1 MALLLAAMPIAGASS
16 QTTDTTVTETCNIP
30 VATLLEGDPLRNLNP
45 RALKFIERG
54 RGYFANGRYREALA
68 MYDCA
73 LSIRVQMQTEAGSA
87 AMPGAETGDRPFG
100 ALWDAIGDAR
110 MALHRYAAA
119 LEAYEFFYAV
129 AQSIVERAGGSPHLG
144 LYQLDLAM
152 SYVKMGNVHAAR
164 REFAE
169 AFKDYEEGL
178 AIARLLS
185 EINPEA
191 PAPLHMQ
198 AFIHGAMSFAWS
210 ARGDAAR
217 AEAHDLAG
225 LQIDA
230 ALLKKNPSDPF
241 LRYDYA
247 QALARVGGRGGR
259 SACRHLTDAHEI
271 LRDLD
276 RRRQLNVPQQEMALM
291 VGMMQRD
298 RCNSQGGAS
307 NP

>member
-1 MALLLAAMPIAGASS
+1 MPIAGASA
-16 QTTDTTVTETCNIP
+16 QTTHTTVAETCTIP
-30 VATLLEGDPLRNLNP
+30 VATLLEGDPLRDLNP
-45 RALKFIERG
+45 RALKFVERG
-54 RGYFANGRYREALA
+54 RGLFADGRYREALA

-73 LSIRVQMQTEAGSA
+73 LSIRVQMQTEAGTA
-87 AMPGAETGDRPFG
+87 ATPGTDAGDRPFG
-100 ALWDAIGDAR
+100 SLWDAIGDAR
-110 MALHRYAAA
+110 MALHRHAAA

-129 AQSIVERAGGSPHLG
+129 AQSIAERAGSSPHLG

-152 SYVKMGNVHAAR
+152 SHVKMGNVHAAR
-164 REFAE
+164 REFAQ

-230 ALLKKNPSDPF
+230 ALLKKTPADPF

-259 SACRHLTDAHEI
+259 SACRHLTEAHEI

-291 VGMMQRD
+291 IGMMQRD

>member
-1 MALLLAAMPIAGASS
+1 MTFLLAAMPIAGASA
-16 QTTDTTVTETCNIP
+16 QTTDTTITETCSIP
-30 VATLLEGDPLRNLNP
+30 VGALLEGDPLRDLHP
-45 RALKFIERG
+45 RALKFVERG
-54 RGYFANGRYREALA
+54 RGFFANGRYGEALA

-73 LSIRVQMQTEAGSA
+73 LSIRVQMQTEAGGASTL
-87 AMPGAETGDRPFG
+87 GAEDGDRPFA

-110 MALHRYAAA
+110 MALHRSAAA

-152 SYVKMGNVHAAR
+152 SHVKMGNVHAAR
-164 REFAE
+164 REFAQ
-169 AFKDYEEGL
+169 AFQDYEHGL

-230 ALLKKNPSDPF
+230 ALLKKTPADPF

-247 QALARVGGRGGR
+247 QALARIGGRGGR
-259 SACRHLTDAHEI
+259 GACRHLTEAHEI
-271 LRDLD
+271 LQDLN

-291 VGMMQRD
+291 IGMMRQD

>member
-1 MALLLAAMPIAGASS
+1 MALWLAAMPIAGASA
-16 QTTDTTVTETCNIP
+16 QTTDTTTTETCSIP
-30 VATLLEGDPLRNLNP
+30 VGTLLEGDPLRDLHP
-45 RALKFIERG
+45 RALKFVERG
-54 RGYFANGRYREALA
+54 RGFFANGRYREALA
-68 MYDCA
+68 EYDCA
-73 LSIRVQMQTEAGSA
+73 LSIRVQMQTEAGGASG
-87 AMPGAETGDRPFG
+87 PGAADGDRAFA

-110 MALHRYAAA
+110 MALHREAAA

-129 AQSIVERAGGSPHLG
+129 AQSIVDRADRTPHLG

-152 SYVKMGNVHAAR
+152 SHVKMANAHAAR
-164 REFAE
+164 REFTQ
-169 AFKDYEEGL
+169 AFQDYEQGL

-210 ARGDAAR
+210 ARGDGAR

-230 ALLKKNPSDPF
+230 ALLEKTPADPF

-247 QALARVGGRGGR
+247 QALARIGGRGGR
-259 SACRHLTDAHEI
+259 GACRHLTEAHEI
-271 LRDLD
+271 LQDL
-276 RRRQLNVPQQEMALM
+276 RSRRQLNVPQQEMALM
-291 VGMMQRD
+291 VEVMRLD
-298 RCNSQGGAS
+298 RCNTQGGAS
-307 NP
+307 GP